1 VGTNRTSCI
10 DRVGDKITVPIPSI
24 GDLIPLAVI
33 ITVLEQSREK
43 LVNMCRSQVIWS
55 VAPVSIIQSLFLVI
69 TERFRA
75 ELDIP
80 DLVTNPTAVER

>member
-1 VGTNRTSCI
+1 LT
-10 DRVGDKITVPIPSI
+10 
-24 GDLIPLAVI
+24 PLAVI
-33 ITVLEQSREK
+33 ITVLEQLEEK

-55 VAPVSIIQSLFLVI
+55 VAPISIIQSLFLVI

-80 DLVTNPTAVER
+80 DLVTVTSRIFRPRYYD